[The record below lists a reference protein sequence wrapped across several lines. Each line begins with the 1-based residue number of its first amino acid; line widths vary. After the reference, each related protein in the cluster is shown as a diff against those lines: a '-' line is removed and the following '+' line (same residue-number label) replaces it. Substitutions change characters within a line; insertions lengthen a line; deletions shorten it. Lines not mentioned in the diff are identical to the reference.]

1 MAKEFH
7 QVKPSKIFNG
17 DNMDIYIES
26 DYPVECF
33 GAPTYY
39 TAYLNY
45 KDKEIALGGRED
57 INEFINE
64 LYRWK
69 DNPAVYRLIKD
80 DIEQF
85 IKMDYK

>member
-1 MAKEFH
+1 MVKEFH
-7 QVKPSKIFNG
+7 HVKPSKIFSG
-17 DNMDIYIES
+17 DNMDIYIEC
-26 DYPVECF
+26 DYPYECF
-33 GAPTYY
+33 GAPEYY

-45 KDKEIALGGRED
+45 NCKEIALGGRED

-69 DNPAVYRLIKD
+69 NNPSVYKLIKD

-85 IKMDYK
+85 KKDRLI